1 MLAQALQFIIESVF
15 NLFALALLLR
25 FLLQWVRASFR
36 NPFAQ
41 FLVALTNFLVLPLR
55 RVIPGLAG
63 LDLASL
69 FAAWLVEFLMLL
81 AVLAVSGFPLLVAGW
96 GVVPGVMLW
105 AVVKLVS
112 LSVYVLMGAVLIQAL
127 LSWVNPYTPL
137 APMLDAL
144 AGPVLRPVRRLL
156 PLIGGVDLSPLVVL
170 LALQLVL
177 MLPVAWLEMMAMGL
191 FR

>member
-137 APMLDAL
+137 APLLDAL
-144 AGPVLRPVRRLL
+144 AGPVLRPVRRLI
-156 PLIGGVDLSPLVVL
+156 PPIGGVDLSPLAVL
-170 LALQLVL
+170 LVLQLVL